1 MSRNTVFF
9 LWLIS
14 VGGFL
19 FLIFALK
26 NGSLLGAA
34 VGGAVA
40 VTATWVG
47 AKQMHGVHHHYHH
60 HHEGRQGGH
69 AGAPPASPLQPSQ
82 SGPASPS
89 GAMADAEATVTR
101 RYIVREKAEVVF
113 VPADLPPELRA
124 LFAGGQQSAPPS
136 RPIASLPPDVR
147 LQAIPAHAGQQVSA
161 QPMPALTV
169 GGVARTL
176 LLGPP
181 KQKVP
186 R

>member
-1 MSRNTVFF
+1 MMSRNTVFF

-34 VGGAVA
+34 VGGVVA
-40 VTATWVG
+40 VTATWAG
-47 AKQMHGVHHHYHH
+47 AKQMHGTHYHYHH
-60 HHEGRQGGH
+60 QHDGRQGGYDV
-69 AGAPPASPLQPSQ
+69 APPSSPIHPLQPS
-82 SGPASPS
+82 PTSPS
-89 GAMADAEATVTR
+89 SSMEDAEATITR

-136 RPIASLPPDVR
+136 RPITALPPDVR
-147 LQAIPAHAGQQVSA
+147 FQATPAGHQADI
-161 QPMPALTV
+161 QPMSALTV